1 MAPNMFRGSAVTAYY
16 PANNPTWTE
25 DKLQSYGGSWTT
37 WNLWDPETK
46 TVYGANLKKYGE
58 LKLRYTTMPYTGAAQ
73 KMKVY
78 VRDKSYLGDFGD
90 QFLEENLDYKV
101 TWKNNINVGTATVT
115 VTGIAPRYRGT
126 LIATFKI
133 VQGSNRITASNVKKI
148 QSTKKQTFSLGAKAL
163 DKAKLTYKS
172 NNRSVTVDKNG
183 KVTIAAK
190 FAGAATITI
199 TSSATKNRKT
209 AKKNITVTVNPSG
222 TSLTKCTNIKKRKA
236 DIRWKKNSYVT
247 GYEIQYCTSK
257 TFKRGVKKK
266 VITKSSTTKY
276 TAAGL
281 ASKKT
286 YYVRIRT
293 YKTVNG
299 KKYYSSWSRLKA
311 VKITK

>member
-1 MAPNMFRGSAVTAYY
+1 MVIGILYING
-16 PANNPTWTE
+16 
-25 DKLQSYGGSWTT
+25 
-37 WNLWDPETK
+37 
-46 TVYGANLKKYGE
+46 
-58 LKLRYTTMPYTGAAQ
+58 
-73 KMKVY
+73 
-78 VRDKSYLGDFGD
+78 
-90 QFLEENLDYKV
+90 
-101 TWKNNINVGTATVT
+101 NNIDLHASGYSSSFESTLYSTFNAVIPNGASKAISLIQNGQSGSFTA
-115 VTGIAPRYRGT
+115 
-126 LIATFKI
+126 
-133 VQGSNRITASNVKKI
+133 
-148 QSTKKQTFSLGAKAL
+148 
-163 DKAKLTYKS
+163 

-199 TSSATKNRKT
+199 TSSATKNCKT

-257 TFKRGVKKK
+257 TFKSGVKKK

-293 YKTVNG
+293 Y
-299 KKYYSSWSRLKA
+299 
-311 VKITK
+311 

>member
-1 MAPNMFRGSAVTAYY
+1 M
-16 PANNPTWTE
+16 
-25 DKLQSYGGSWTT
+25 
-37 WNLWDPETK
+37 
-46 TVYGANLKKYGE
+46 
-58 LKLRYTTMPYTGAAQ
+58 
-73 KMKVY
+73 
-78 VRDKSYLGDFGD
+78 
-90 QFLEENLDYKV
+90 
-101 TWKNNINVGTATVT
+101 
-115 VTGIAPRYRGT
+115 
-126 LIATFKI
+126 
-133 VQGSNRITASNVKKI
+133 KKI
-148 QSTKKQTFSLGAKAL
+148 KKFPKPFDDLEDGAIYIVI
-163 DKAKLTYKS
+163 DKQGVLLNLNLVNS
-172 NNRSVTVDKNG
+172 M
-183 KVTIAAK
+183 
-190 FAGAATITI
+190 F
-199 TSSATKNRKT
+199 
-209 AKKNITVTVNPSG
+209 KNITVTVNPSG

-293 YKTVNG
+293 YKTVSG